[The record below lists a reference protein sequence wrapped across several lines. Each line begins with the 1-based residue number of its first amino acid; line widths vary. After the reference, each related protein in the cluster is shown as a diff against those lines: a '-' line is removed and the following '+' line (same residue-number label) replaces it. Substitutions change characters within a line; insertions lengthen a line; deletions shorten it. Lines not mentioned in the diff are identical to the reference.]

1 MLGHHYESAID
12 GIDKWLVVFMSDCSV
27 LVRWSIVGFL
37 FLQPKVMVRAA

>member
-12 GIDKWLVVFMSDCSV
+12 GIDKWLVVFLSDCSV
-27 LVRWSIVGFL
+27 LRWLIVGFL